1 MFRLANIVRHYDWGS
16 TSDLPALL
24 GIPEDGRPYAEMWF
38 GAHPSAP
45 SQVVAS
51 RAVASVT
58 APGDLQV
65 PRSLDAAIA
74 AASAELLG
82 PGVAARF
89 GGRLPY
95 LLKLL
100 AAGRPLSLQVHPTAE
115 QARAGFA
122 RERVHGLPAQ
132 PTYPDASHKP
142 ELLVALSDV
151 VALAGFREPAEVA
164 DLLSGSGVA
173 ELDTIVTGLRGHG
186 PADGLLRTA
195 FGSLLAL
202 PGPAVERALAAVGER
217 SEGTD
222 PIHDTVHR
230 LLVCFPGDVGVLAAI
245 LLNPVALAPGQAL
258 FVGAGT
264 VHCYVSGLGLEI
276 MAASDNVLRAGLT
289 TKRVDVPEL
298 MFVVDFTPAPALV
311 IDPGSSMPGGGL
323 VDRRYPCPVA
333 EFEVD
338 VVEVD
343 TEDPVVARLTE
354 GPRTVVCLA
363 GMVRV
368 GTSQAWTSL
377 AGGESVFVGDTEGP
391 VELAGVGTVAIASVP
406 RPGSQVPRPGSQ
418 VP

>member
-1 MFRLANIVRHYDWGS
+1 MFRLTNIVRHYDWGS

-45 SQVVAS
+45 SQVAAS
-51 RAVASVT
+51 EAVASATV
-58 APGDLQV
+58 PGDPHL
-65 PRSLDAAIA
+65 PRSLDAAVA
-74 AASAELLG
+74 AAPGELLG
-82 PGVAARF
+82 PAVAARF

-122 RERVHGLPAQ
+122 RERVDGVPAT
-132 PTYPDASHKP
+132 PTYRDASHKP

-151 VALAGFREPAEVA
+151 VALAGFRAPAQVA
-164 DLLSGSGVA
+164 DLLSGCGVA
-173 ELDTIVTGLRGHG
+173 ELDGIATGLRGRG
-186 PADGLLRTA
+186 PADGLLRIA
-195 FGSLLAL
+195 FGALLAL
-202 PGPAVERALAAVGER
+202 PRAAVERALAGVGER
-217 SEGTD
+217 CEDTD
-222 PIHDTVHR
+222 PIHGIVRR
-230 LLVCFPGDVGVLAAI
+230 LLECFPGDVGVLAAM

-298 MFVVDFTPAPALV
+298 MSVVDFTPAPASV
-311 IDPGSSMPGGGL
+311 VEPESTPGGL
-323 VDRRYPCPVA
+323 VDLRYPSPAA

-343 TEDPVVARLTE
+343 GEAPVATRRTE
-354 GPRTVVCLA
+354 GPRTLVCLA

-368 GTSQAWTSL
+368 GTSQSWTGL
-377 AGGESVFVGDTEGP
+377 AGGESVFVGDAEGP
-391 VELAGVGTVAIASVP
+391 VELAGTGTVAIASVP
-406 RPGSQVPRPGSQ
+406 LPVPSLP
-418 VP
+418 

>member
-1 MFRLANIVRHYDWGS
+1 MFRLTNIVRHYDWGS

-45 SQVVAS
+45 SQVAAS
-51 RAVASVT
+51 EAVASAT
-58 APGDLQV
+58 APGDPHL
-65 PRSLDAAIA
+65 PRSLDAAVA
-74 AASAELLG
+74 AAPGELLG
-82 PGVAARF
+82 PAVAARF
-89 GGRLPY
+89 GDRLPY

-122 RERVHGLPAQ
+122 RERVHGVPAE
-132 PTYPDASHKP
+132 PTYRDATHKP

-151 VALAGFREPAEVA
+151 VALAGFRAPAQVA
-164 DLLSGSGVA
+164 DLLSGYGVA
-173 ELDTIVTGLRGHG
+173 ELDRIVTGLRGPG
-186 PADGLLRTA
+186 PADGLLRIA
-195 FGSLLAL
+195 FGALLAL

-217 SEGTD
+217 SEGAD
-222 PIHDTVHR
+222 PIHGIVRR
-230 LLVCFPGDVGVLAAI
+230 LLECFPGDVGVLAAMF
-245 LLNPVALAPGQAL
+245 LNPVALAPGQAL

-264 VHCYVSGLGLEI
+264 VHAYVSGLGLEI

-298 MFVVDFTPAPALV
+298 MSVVDFTPAPASV
-311 IDPGSSMPGGGL
+311 VDPESTRDGGL
-323 VDRRYPCPVA
+323 VDRRYPSPVA

-343 TEDPVVARLTE
+343 GEASVVTRFTG

-363 GMVRV
+363 GTVRV
-368 GTSQAWTSL
+368 GTSQSRTGL
-377 AGGESVFVGDTEGP
+377 AGGESVFVGDAEGP
-391 VELAGVGTVAIASVP
+391 VELAGAGAVAIASVP
-406 RPGSQVPRPGSQ
+406 RGRPA
-418 VP
+418 